1 MNKTLITYFSA
12 SGITKGVAEKIAD
25 YLTADLFEIKPVI
38 PYTKEDLDWTNN
50 ESRSSVEM
58 ANRSSRP
65 EVATKIDNIDA
76 YETIMIGFPVWWD
89 VAPTIINTFIESYD
103 LSNKKIFIFVTSG
116 SSSVTNSLNDLKN
129 TYPNLNIVDG
139 IRLNSNVSKEEIIKF
154 IE

>member
-65 EVATKIDNIDA
+65 EVATKIDNIGD

-129 TYPNLNIVDG
+129 TYPNLNIIDG
-139 IRLNSNVSKEEIIKF
+139 IRLNSNISKEEIIKF